1 MSSQSLDAQLESAAL
16 PQHIAVIM
24 DGNGRWAKARG
35 KARVFGHK
43 AGVKAV
49 RKTVKAASE
58 LGVKALTLFAFSS
71 ENWRRPEDEVS
82 VLMELFINVLSRE
95 VKRLDSHGVQLRIIG
110 DTSRFSPSL
119 QTKIAEA
126 EALTADNDRLVL
138 NIAANYGGQWD
149 ITQATRRVAEK
160 VAAGQLQPNDIG
172 EQDIARHLMLAD
184 LPDVDLMIRTSG
196 ECRISNFIL
205 WQAAYAELCFTEQ
218 YWPDFNEQSLYDA
231 VAWYVNRE
239 RRFGC
244 TGEQIKA
251 MITTD
256 K

>member
-16 PQHIAVIM
+16 PQHIAIIM

-95 VKRLDSHGVQLRIIG
+95 AKRLHSHGVQLRIIG

-119 QTKIAEA
+119 QAKIAEA
-126 EALTADNDRLVL
+126 QALTANNDRLVL

-149 ITQATRRVAEK
+149 ITQAARRVAEDV
-160 VAAGQLQPNDIG
+160 VAGHLQPNDIG

-251 MITTD
+251 MITMD